1 MWHIYQAGIDW
12 GRKCFHSLTFK
23 PPFPTQ
29 THTTE
34 RIGEEEERGGIFLC
48 FLEGPL
54 PIKMAFEFGGTWDH
68 GANLV
73 VDSPTKTSTLGKLKP
88 TPSPYPPPRTKK
100 LSGFPFLKII
110 IIITTNQCKVR
121 PKGKEESMSP
131 SSLIFYILKI
141 IHFLRLSSQQFFF

>member
-1 MWHIYQAGIDW
+1 M
-12 GRKCFHSLTFK
+12 
-23 PPFPTQ
+23 
-29 THTTE
+29 
-34 RIGEEEERGGIFLC
+34 
-48 FLEGPL
+48 
-54 PIKMAFEFGGTWDH
+54 
-68 GANLV
+68 V

-131 SSLIFYILKI
+131 SSLIFYIPNI
-141 IHFLRLSSQQFFF
+141 IHFLRLLSHLNFYLMCTISFPSKKKRLIRTFNPLLVYFRKRNNCVAFSLSWLIEMGRLSNYVFWFGLV